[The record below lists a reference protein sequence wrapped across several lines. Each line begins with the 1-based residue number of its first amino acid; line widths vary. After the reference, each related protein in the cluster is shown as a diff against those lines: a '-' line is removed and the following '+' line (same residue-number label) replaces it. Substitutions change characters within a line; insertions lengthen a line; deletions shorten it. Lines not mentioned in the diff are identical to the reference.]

1 MQVKVK
7 TYLFSVTGTF
17 HGVIIEARSEG
28 AARKAFHEKY
38 NGETITHLIK
48 R

>member
-1 MQVKVK
+1 MQVK

-17 HGVIIEARSEG
+17 HGAIIEAQSEG
-28 AARKAFHEKY
+28 KARKAFHEKY
-38 NGETITHLIK
+38 NGESITHLIK